1 MTGPPFRYFIHTQ
14 KSDDTHYFIIS
25 KIVQHFGWNWVGV
38 IRFDNDREDSD
49 DQLLKYYL
57 SRENICIEF
66 TLKITSDNEKIKSHK
81 ETIKKSSSNVIICCG
96 PVNVKLAGRFNDLLY
111 MLREKTLI
119 VSYNWIFYDYI
130 LDFGHKAF
138 NGSFLIVKGFLE
150 HFGHAQSVH
159 SSQSD
164 YRQFFEGL
172 QPSQYFKDKL
182 LENIWMEYY
191 GCLSDNHK
199 KNEFYEK
206 QLMLKLLNCSEEQR
220 VFQTHIFEKGFHS
233 QNMLS
238 AASTIN
244 QGLEKLLKNQTLGM
258 NRKSYSYRYEVSYI
272 TALI

>member
-1 MTGPPFRYFIHTQ
+1 MRLRPFCEALCLRKQ
-14 KSDDTHYFIIS
+14 PEK
-25 KIVQHFGWNWVGV
+25 
-38 IRFDNDREDSD
+38 
-49 DQLLKYYL
+49 

-238 AASTIN
+238 AAKTIN